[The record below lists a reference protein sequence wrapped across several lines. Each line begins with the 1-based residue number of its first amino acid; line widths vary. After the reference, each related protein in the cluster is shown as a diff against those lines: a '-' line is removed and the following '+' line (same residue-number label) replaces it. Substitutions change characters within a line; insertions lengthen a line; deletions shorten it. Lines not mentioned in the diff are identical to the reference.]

1 MKVLLQF
8 SAKDRVRIRN
18 MEELQGILKKVDS
31 PRRKPN
37 LTALAVKIYEE
48 VITALVSLENGT
60 FFVEKLCPPACEIH
74 LSSVCGRYKETVV
87 YRDESE
93 AMEKLAYALER
104 LYKKMLD
111 DIAKEKSALYKH
123 IPPPC
128 RHMMYSGLSEQVF

>member
-60 FFVEKLCPPACEIH
+60 FFVEKL
-74 LSSVCGRYKETVV
+74 
-87 YRDESE
+87 
-93 AMEKLAYALER
+93 
-104 LYKKMLD
+104 
-111 DIAKEKSALYKH
+111 
-123 IPPPC
+123 
-128 RHMMYSGLSEQVF
+128 